1 MKEGHA
7 STSNE
12 LTNERWRK
20 QKRRLK
26 CKINHHSIY
35 LNGWI
40 TWKMSI
46 LMNISVICNLNH
58 IFWICFFFLKIK
70 KITNEIQNFPFVQRK
85 QPCALKLRF
94 KFPSRMPHCVCIF
107 VWNVFH
113 WCLVGSA
120 VASLP
125 VNLLTKRTLQSQ
137 KTDSSVEWNVW
148 FNQAVVQRCV
158 CVHARL
164 LSLSL
169 FLLHPCVPK
178 YTHRV
183 VCCACI

>member
-1 MKEGHA
+1 MQNQSPFNLFKWMNYMKNVYF
-7 STSNE
+7 NE
-12 LTNERWRK
+12 HFRHLQFK
-20 QKRRLK
+20 P
-26 CKINHHSIY
+26 H
-35 LNGWI
+35 
-40 TWKMSI
+40 
-46 LMNISVICNLNH
+46 
-58 IFWICFFFLKIK
+58 FWICFFFLKIK

-94 KFPSRMPHCVCIF
+94 KFPSRMPHCVSHSVCIF

-178 YTHRV
+178 YTHGV
-183 VCCACI
+183 VCAVHAYSISDHS